1 MTKSLHWNAQTAGF
15 SFFRHL
21 GVRNLTR
28 CCVIPTPLQTPQS
41 HWNGIPRMALN
52 SSTGRRC
59 APTLKEELQ

>member
-41 HWNGIPRMALN
+41 HWNGIPPKASDLRPGRM
-52 SSTGRRC
+52 TR
-59 APTLKEELQ
+59 PY